1 MEKQTIIISEQLEK
15 VLSEAV
21 ARCKPDKIFV
31 LTDETTHTLCQP
43 LIAQVAAVQSAGN
56 IVIGTTDTHKNLEAL
71 SHVWSELQRMG
82 ATRHSLLINL
92 GGGMVTDLGGFAA
105 STFKRGIHF
114 INIPTTLLAM
124 VDASVGGKTGIN
136 FGGLKNEI
144 GVFQNAD
151 CVILDTLFL
160 QTLDQENILSGY
172 AEMLKHGLISTEA
185 HWAKL
190 LNFDIEQPDLKEL
203 ALLVANSVQ
212 VKEGIVTEDPTEKGI
227 RKALNLGHTIGHAFE
242 SLSLQRSLTQRP
254 TSNTPLGQ
262 RTLATEGTQ
271 EHPILH
277 GYAVA
282 YGLVCELYLSTTKTN
297 FPTDKMRQTVRFIFD
312 HYGRMPI
319 TCDDYPTLLEL
330 MTHDKKNT
338 GRDINFTLLGGIGD
352 IRINQTATR
361 QEIEEALDFYREG

>member
-1 MEKQTIIISEQLEK
+1 MEKQKVVICEQLKK
-15 VLSEAV
+15 VLSEEIA
-21 ARCKPDKIFV
+21 ACKADRIFV
-31 LTDETTHTLCQP
+31 LTDETTHRLCLP
-43 LIAQVAAVQSAGN
+43 VVAGY
-56 IVIGTTDTHKNLEAL
+56 EAL
-71 SHVWSELQRMG
+71 KGAEIITIGVSDTNKTLESVSHVWNELQRRG

-105 STFKRGIHF
+105 STFKRGLHF

-124 VDASVGGKTGIN
+124 VDASVGGKTGFN

-151 CVILDTLFL
+151 CVILNTLFL

-172 AEMLKHGLISTEA
+172 AEMLKHGLISTEE
-185 HWAKL
+185 HWAEL

-203 ALLVANSVQ
+203 GLLVAKSVQ
-212 VKEGIVTEDPTEKGI
+212 VKQHIVTEDPTEKGI

-242 SLSLQRSLTQRP
+242 SLSLQRSLTQHP
-254 TSNTPLGQ
+254 T
-262 RTLATEGTQ
+262 
-271 EHPILH
+271 LH

-282 YGLVCELYLSTTKTN
+282 YGLVCELYLSATKTG
-297 FPTDKMRQTVRFIFD
+297 FPVDKMRQTVRFIFD

-338 GRDINFTLLGGIGD
+338 GRDINFTLLGSIGD
-352 IRINQTATR
+352 IRINQTATK